1 MTKIQKQKKTQ
12 KNKKKNTDLTW
23 SSPRLQGSSLHA
35 STRSFIYEKLM
46 IYEPYPSLLCYH
58 HFSVSQLG
66 NLSLDSG
73 DLLFSQLDAKPLLE
87 GLDSLF
93 LGHALLHNLRLPTE
107 VSLQSPLQHHQ
118 LSSNRSTLHILDRI
132 RVPAAPQELDR
143 QNSYALEG
151 SALTRVVVDNPK
163 VRFEKLRVGEAI
175 ERNPVPVR
183 SVPVLLRP
191 KPFLFALRPPRNLWN
206 GLEDISHLLRAE
218 IVRCNFWD

>member
-12 KNKKKNTDLTW
+12 KNKKKNSDLTW

-66 NLSLDSG
+66 NLSLDTG

-93 LGHALLHNLRLPTE
+93 LGLALHHNLRLPTE
-107 VSLQSPLQHHQ
+107 VSLQSPLQHHL

-132 RVPAAPQELDR
+132 RVPAAPQE
-143 QNSYALEG
+143 QEHHNNYARG
-151 SALTRVVVDNPK
+151 GAAGARGV
-163 VRFEKLRVGEAI
+163 
-175 ERNPVPVR
+175 
-183 SVPVLLRP
+183 
-191 KPFLFALRPPRNLWN
+191 
-206 GLEDISHLLRAE
+206 
-218 IVRCNFWD
+218 